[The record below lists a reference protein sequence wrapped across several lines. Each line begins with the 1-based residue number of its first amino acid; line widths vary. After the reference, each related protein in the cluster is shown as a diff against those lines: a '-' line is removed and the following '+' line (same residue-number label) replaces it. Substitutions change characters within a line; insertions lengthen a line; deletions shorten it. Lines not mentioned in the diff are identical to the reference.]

1 MKHSQYV
8 QVQFLFVPTDSPY
21 WQSPGF
27 ARFVQFVGSFFSG
40 GGAAPGMPGMPGA
53 GGIPGGEVIRLTEE
67 ENAAVPKL
75 KQSAQLLR
83 NGGNGRERWERQSTL
98 SKL

>member
-1 MKHSQYV
+1 
-8 QVQFLFVPTDSPY
+8 
-21 WQSPGF
+21 
-27 ARFVQFVGSFFSG
+27 
-40 GGAAPGMPGMPGA
+40 MPGA
-53 GGIPGGEVIRLTEE
+53 GGMPGGEVIRLTEE